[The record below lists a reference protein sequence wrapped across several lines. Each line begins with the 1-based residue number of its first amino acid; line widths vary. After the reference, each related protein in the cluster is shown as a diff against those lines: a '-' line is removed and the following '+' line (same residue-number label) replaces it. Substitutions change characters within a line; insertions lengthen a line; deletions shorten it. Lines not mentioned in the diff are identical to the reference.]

1 MAMVGL
7 HFEGMRGER
16 EKQPALMVTVTPEEL
31 VPADHP
37 IRIIRRVSDEA
48 LKRLEP
54 LLSAIYSERGRPS
67 IPPEVLLKA
76 QILIALY
83 SIRSE
88 RLFCERLQYDFLFRW
103 FLDLPG
109 VGALPPFGLDT
120 FWSPRMGLRKVVD
133 DGGVQAEGGRSSDLY
148 G

>member
-1 MAMVGL
+1 MAMAGL
-7 HFEGMRGER
+7 HLDGMRGER
-16 EKQPALMVTVTPEEL
+16 EKQAALMVTVTPEEL

-37 IRIIRRVSDEA
+37 IRIIKKVADEA

-83 SIRSE
+83 SVRSE
-88 RLFCERLQYDFLFRW
+88 RLRGI
-103 FLDLPG
+103 PG
-109 VGALPPFGLDT
+109 EF
-120 FWSPRMGLRKVVD
+120 K
-133 DGGVQAEGGRSSDLY
+133 
-148 G
+148 